1 MEELY
6 QQIIDKYHET
16 RSVKKTAEAL
26 GTYPIKVRRV
36 LITEG
41 LWHSKTSDRIMEL
54 SDQGMT
60 VAQIAEK
67 LVISEK
73 NVQSYMP
80 YTRGQYGG
88 SNRSDEA
95 IRSEE
100 YRDRMHKAAQKQVT
114 KTEAKF
120 SKQQSEL
127 EGQRRLLE
135 ELKREKERLLKEKR
149 EMWNRIEA
157 QMKRIPMAMQLH
169 LELDM
174 EYVSDEEIEVLQKYG
189 RMDNTISRDFIVPGN
204 ITLHGLH
211 YAIMKAFGWQNSHL
225 HSYRPYPEEFDQMTD
240 GSKVKEWNRLVGMY
254 FRFPSDDYED
264 IYWDDDYEESM
275 SFKSWLKSKYCGPY
289 VYYGTSEHYLAAQ
302 KEVEWFKRKYPEI
315 QSKSTDQREWGVLFD
330 GFCEE
335 MIERPMLWT
344 VLRTPDEEL
353 DWSVWRREKESALK
367 IVEPHLKAAL
377 KKYQKLD
384 RQLEN
389 IAERAR
395 QYFDETGQLSDKA
408 IPYIREMERLDEELG
423 RLFTDNDP
431 EPVPALSAL
440 RYCYD
445 YGDGWEIKITCTN
458 AWYDRSIYERDEEGE
473 LLRDRN
479 GFIQEEAL
487 YLDAFKNE
495 VFGNFLDQLKEI
507 QKKEK
512 PVCIAA
518 DGMNLVDDVGGIGG
532 FCEFLEIINGKDTEK
547 KRQYKEWARGLG
559 WTGRFS
565 KPENIL

>member
-41 LWHSKTSDRIMEL
+41 LWHSKTGDRIMEL

-100 YRDRMHKAAQKQVT
+100 YRDRMHKAAEKQVT

-120 SKQQSEL
+120 LKQQNEL
-127 EGQRRLLE
+127 EEQRRLLE

-225 HSYRPYPEEFDQMTD
+225 HSYRPYPEEFDQMT
-240 GSKVKEWNRLVGMY
+240 VK
-254 FRFPSDDYED
+254 
-264 IYWDDDYEESM
+264 
-275 SFKSWLKSKYCGPY
+275 
-289 VYYGTSEHYLAAQ
+289 
-302 KEVEWFKRKYPEI
+302 
-315 QSKSTDQREWGVLFD
+315 
-330 GFCEE
+330 
-335 MIERPMLWT
+335 
-344 VLRTPDEEL
+344 
-353 DWSVWRREKESALK
+353 
-367 IVEPHLKAAL
+367 
-377 KKYQKLD
+377 
-384 RQLEN
+384 
-389 IAERAR
+389 
-395 QYFDETGQLSDKA
+395 
-408 IPYIREMERLDEELG
+408 
-423 RLFTDNDP
+423 
-431 EPVPALSAL
+431 
-440 RYCYD
+440 
-445 YGDGWEIKITCTN
+445 
-458 AWYDRSIYERDEEGE
+458 
-473 LLRDRN
+473 
-479 GFIQEEAL
+479 
-487 YLDAFKNE
+487 
-495 VFGNFLDQLKEI
+495 
-507 QKKEK
+507 
-512 PVCIAA
+512 
-518 DGMNLVDDVGGIGG
+518 
-532 FCEFLEIINGKDTEK
+532 
-547 KRQYKEWARGLG
+547 
-559 WTGRFS
+559 
-565 KPENIL
+565 